1 MTPSPKTAKKLAAAR
16 DLTAV
21 LVFVLLVF
29 LGARA
34 VLNAPFFQKERLTR
48 REASEDIA
56 EFFDKIEKTRPVR
69 PESPAPA
76 GYAAMRAG
84 AEAEAA
90 ASMDEFGRITVK
102 DLAYILYRSAAS
114 FGDGGTRLLWQ
125 PPRKWKDPELKF
137 PPFTVGA
144 DKGKFTIAK
153 ALNPSLAGAEL
164 LEINGS
170 PFHSLMK
177 PVLERVSG
185 ETPQHREYL
194 FCRDQAFWWDFSGLF
209 SGNPVIAVKFK
220 NRDGKVYS
228 RKLDAV
234 TAGEFRRLALKPVA
248 PKKMFYSQK
257 KIAWLNV
264 TDLAYSR
271 SGRKS
276 YSRFFLELKEQG
288 IEDLVLDLRDNAGGD
303 PRTADYLLSYLA
315 GNPEAGPED
324 AFAGTARL
332 LIGPGTASAGAYFA
346 ARFRELKAG
355 ETLGVETGGTPGHFC
370 SPEEFKLSNSGIP
383 YAAASGYCPAPA
395 ANGSAIAPDVTLT
408 EASLRPHGDVQAFLL
423 DRIAKARAGK

>member
-1 MTPSPKTAKKLAAAR
+1 MALSPKTAKKLAAVR

-21 LVFVLLVF
+21 LAFVLLVF

-34 VLNAPFFQKERLTR
+34 VLNAPFFQKERLTS
-48 REASEDIA
+48 REASEDIT
-56 EFFDKIEKTRPVR
+56 EFFATIEKTRPIR

-76 GYAAMRAG
+76 AYAAMKAG
-84 AEAEAA
+84 AEAAA
-90 ASMDEFGRITVK
+90 AARMDEFGRITVK

-137 PPFTVGA
+137 PPFTVAA

-164 LEINGS
+164 LEMNGV
-170 PFHSLMK
+170 PFRSLIA
-177 PVLERVSG
+177 PVLERISG

-194 FCRDQAFWWDFSGLF
+194 LCRDQAFWWDFSGLF
-209 SGNPVIAVKFK
+209 SGSPVIAVKLK
-220 NRDGKVYS
+220 SRDGKVFS
-228 RKLDAV
+228 RKLEAV
-234 TAGEFRRLALKPVA
+234 TSGEFRRLALKPGA
-248 PKKMFYSQK
+248 PKKMFYTQK

-271 SGRKS
+271 SGKKN
-276 YSRFFLELKEQG
+276 YARFFRELREHAT
-288 IEDLVLDLRDNAGGD
+288 EDLVLDLRDNSGGD

-315 GNPEAGPED
+315 GNPGDGPAD
-324 AFAGTARL
+324 AFTGTTRL

-346 ARFRELKAG
+346 ARFGELKAG
-355 ETLGVETGGTPGHFC
+355 ETLGGVTGGTPGHFC

-383 YAAASGYCPAPA
+383 YTAASGYCPAPGA
-395 ANGSAIAPDVTLT
+395 DGSAVAPDVPLT
-408 EASLRPHGDVQAFLL
+408 EALLRPHGDVQAFLL
-423 DRIAKARAGK
+423 YRIAKARAGK